1 MRLIDLLLVDYFRP
15 ALSSASYPIRLQIMI
30 MEFELYPTIILRPRS
45 FNAILA
51 PREMF
56 VQALNSNLNLQ
67 RFKVLYVSGNYSAI
81 LNKLDRRFTELDI
94 RRGFTVF
101 QLMTI
106 LEEAHHS
113 LIIVEHDPLLYEDGQ
128 EMTEYISQ
136 AMRGAAKDATVLLY
150 APGADP
156 YFEDLTR
163 NADRVF
169 YFEEGPRAAPRI
181 IAKAHPR
188 EQKSQTTLEAFS

>member
-15 ALSSASYPIRLQIMI
+15 ALSSASYPIWLLFRI

-45 FNAILA
+45 FNALLA

-67 RFKVLYVSGNYSAI
+67 RFKVLYISGNYSVI
-81 LNKLDRRFTELDI
+81 FSKLDRRFTELDI

-113 LIIVEHDPLLYEDGQ
+113 LIIVEHDPLLYEDAG
-128 EMTEYISQ
+128 EIVDYV
-136 AMRGAAKDATVLLY
+136 A
-150 APGADP
+150 
-156 YFEDLTR
+156 
-163 NADRVF
+163 
-169 YFEEGPRAAPRI
+169 
-181 IAKAHPR
+181 
-188 EQKSQTTLEAFS
+188 

>member
-1 MRLIDLLLVDYFRP
+1 MD
-15 ALSSASYPIRLQIMI
+15 
-30 MEFELYPTIILRPRS
+30 FELYPTITLRSRS
-45 FNAILA
+45 FNVLQS

-67 RFKVLYVSGNYSAI
+67 RFKVLYISGNYSAI
-81 LNKLDRRFTELDI
+81 LSKLDRKFIELEI

-113 LIIVEHDPLLYEDGQ
+113 LIIVEHDPMLYEDA
-128 EMTEYISQ
+128 EDLAEYVSQ
-136 AMRGAAKDATVLLY
+136 AMKEAAKDATVLLY
-150 APGADP
+150 ASVADP
-156 YFEDLTR
+156 YFEELTR

-169 YFEEGPRAAPRI
+169 YFEEGPRVSPRLMT
-181 IAKAHPR
+181 KAHPLD
-188 EQKSQTTLEAFS
+188 QKRQTTLEVFS

>member
-1 MRLIDLLLVDYFRP
+1 MD
-15 ALSSASYPIRLQIMI
+15 
-30 MEFELYPTIILRPRS
+30 FELYPTITLRPRS
-45 FNAILA
+45 FNVLLA

-56 VQALNSNLNLQ
+56 IQALNHNLNLQ
-67 RFKVLYVSGNYSAI
+67 RFRVLYISGNYSAV
-81 LNKLDRRFTELDI
+81 LSRLDRRFEALEI

-113 LIIVEHDPLLYEDGQ
+113 LILVEHDPLLYEDAS
-128 EMTEYISQ
+128 EMAEYVSK
-136 AMRGAAKDATVLLY
+136 ALRDAAKEAAVLLY

-156 YFEDLTR
+156 YLEELIK

-169 YFEEGPRAAPRI
+169 YFDERPRAEARIAAKTNPR
-181 IAKAHPR
+181 A
-188 EQKSQTTLEAFS
+188 QKRQTTLEAFS